1 MTAATLA
8 GMGRKQLAV
17 VLVLVVAVAVA
28 VAVAAASRGAG
39 KPSKP
44 ARPARPAVMRGV
56 GDDDANLM
64 RRLQRDKLA
73 RSHK

>member
-1 MTAATLA
+1 V
-8 GMGRKQLAV
+8 GRRQLAV
-17 VLVLVVAVAVA
+17 VLVLVIAIAVA

-39 KPSKP
+39 KPSQPGPP
-44 ARPARPAVMRGV
+44 AQPAVMRV